1 LNNVII
7 AEINMP
13 EFEFTVTA
21 PATISARV
29 KISAN
34 TIEAAHE
41 IAIRDSFVNDP
52 VNPIRFTLD
61 DENIIRDAYIPD
73 SSDYE
78 ITAGTENDFREVY
91 EGNLDDVVP
100 RM

>member
-1 LNNVII
+1 
-7 AEINMP
+7 MP

-29 KISAN
+29 KVTAN

-41 IAIRDSFVNDP
+41 IATRNSFVNDP
-52 VNPIRFTLD
+52 DNPIEFTLD
-61 DENIIRDAYIPD
+61 DGNMIDEAYIPD

-78 ITAGTENDFREVY
+78 ITPGTETDFSEDY
-91 EGNLDDVVP
+91 EGDLDDVVP
-100 RM
+100 SM